1 MQDTVPTYP
10 QRMGDLRQQLAVSL
24 NPQTEQECPIVTW
37 LGKQDEE
44 TLTLLVRMIT
54 RDDEP
59 SLAEEAEIAAPYS
72 RGVADGLATQ

>member
-10 QRMGDLRQQLAVSL
+10 QRVGKLRRQLAASL
-24 NPQTEQECPIVTW
+24 NPQTEQERLIVTW
-37 LGKQDEE
+37 LGKWDEQ

-59 SLAEEAEIAAPYS
+59 LLAEQAEIAAAYS
-72 RGVADGLATQ
+72 RGVADGLASR